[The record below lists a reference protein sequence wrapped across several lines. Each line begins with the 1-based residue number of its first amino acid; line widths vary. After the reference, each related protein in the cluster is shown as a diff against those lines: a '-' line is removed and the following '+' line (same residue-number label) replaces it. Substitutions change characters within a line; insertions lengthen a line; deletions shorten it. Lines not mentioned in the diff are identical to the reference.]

1 MRILLARWLA
11 VVTGV
16 LIVALAM
23 LFALIR
29 NSPEEATP
37 PAAREDVSARTPV
50 VEVAGGT
57 ISHAEGAAGTV
68 ARGRAVYVEQRCG
81 MCHSIGGEGN
91 TRSHLDGVGS
101 RLTEEQI
108 RRWIVTPQEMDPAV
122 RKRGYALA
130 PDDLDALV
138 VYLQSLR
145 P

>member
-16 LIVALAM
+16 LIVALAT
-23 LFALIR
+23 LFALAR
-29 NSPEEATP
+29 NSPEAATP
-37 PAAREDVSARTPV
+37 PAAGEDVGARAPV
-50 VEVAGGT
+50 VEVPGGT
-57 ISHAEGAAGTV
+57 TSNTEGAPGTI

-91 TRSHLDGVGS
+91 TRSQLDDVAS

-122 RKRGYALA
+122 RKRGYALT

-138 VYLQSLR
+138 AYLRSVR